1 MNDTVAKYDGSC
13 QACIARCKKVLKAA
27 GFAWGTIK
35 GRYSPFD
42 NQQRVTKGIRAHR
55 VGCSNNV
62 AVGAIGYTHSD
73 GYEEARMMET
83 LAIVTLRDAGLPI
96 DDRGWIVCAY

>member
-1 MNDTVAKYDGSC
+1 MKYLL
-13 QACIARCKKVLKAA
+13 VFVA
-27 GFAWGTIK
+27 GFVSDWVWAAYIAYTAE
-35 GRYSPFD
+35 RRPFD